1 MSPRGLRRRS
11 LARPSRADTTRS
23 RNDTQRTCDQDK
35 RRTEGPK
42 LAQRKLRLEIGDRLN
57 TYWAA
62 LLPKSSQTR
71 PRRAPNAWIR
81 SPEEEAG
88 WHKQSERKEHDA
100 RFATVPNKPKF
111 FSPASQYRPFSTFE
125 PRVLRERLTQ
135 ATVGENKEKPEK
147 EKRNMERK
155 GGRSPT
161 EEKSIGIPHCNQVLY
176 TNSVAGYQCYSTLVP
191 CSSNALRHRA
201 NSLLQKN
208 MEPQQKK
215 NQDKTSPCSSHLL
228 EFMSR
233 TF

>member
-35 RRTEGPK
+35 RRTDGPK

-57 TYWAA
+57 TYSAA

-88 WHKQSERKEHDA
+88 WHKQSERKEHDTRA
-100 RFATVPNKPKF
+100 SLPYQINPNSFPQ
-111 FSPASQYRPFSTFE
+111 PASTAHFHVRTESSERAADPD
-125 PRVLRERLTQ
+125 RGRREQRKT
-135 ATVGENKEKPEK
+135 GKENK
-147 EKRNMERK
+147 NMERK

-161 EEKSIGIPHCNQVLY
+161 QEKSIGIPHCNQVLY
-176 TNSVAGYQCYSTLVP
+176 TNSVAGYQCYSTLAS

-201 NSLLQKN
+201 NSFLQKK

-215 NQDKTSPCSSHLL
+215 NQDKTSPCSSHPL
-228 EFMSR
+228 EIMSR